1 MENKI
6 QKCSLKSHKEI
17 DAISYCQECKI
28 YMCNKC
34 EKYHSE
40 LFNDSHHQYK
50 LDKVTTDIFTGLYK
64 EKNHLNELTYFCAT
78 HNKLCCAKCI
88 TKIKYEEDGQHSD
101 CKIYPI
107 KDIENEKR
115 NKLKNIIKDL
125 EELSINLEQ
134 TIVELKKI
142 LEESNEKKEA
152 LKVNIQKIFTKLRNT
167 LNDREDQLL
176 LEVDKLYNDTFFYEN
191 IIKKC
196 QKLPNKV
203 KSSLEKGKLI
213 EEQWK
218 NENNK
223 INSLINDCLNIENN
237 INEIKDINKKKEKL
251 NSLKFGFEFQPDS
264 KEINELLNKINKFG
278 KIELK
283 GKYKIDSKIINKKE
297 EIELLAK
304 RLTSKGLQNKDVI
317 FNLLYR
323 ASRDGDAPKIY
334 HNKCDGKAKTICLI
348 QTIKGCIFG
357 GYTEVM
363 ISSNG
368 SDYKDHNSFVFS
380 INKMKIY
387 ENMKK
392 EDVAVCH
399 SSNWGPIFRN
409 DAFAVW
415 NKNFFS
421 YNQHRVGTKA
431 SSNFGS
437 MDLDYEFNN
446 GEKYFSI
453 KELEVFEIII
463 E

>member
-1 MENKI
+1 MDNKI
-6 QKCSLKSHKEI
+6 HKCSLKTHKEI
-17 DAISYCQECKI
+17 DAISFCQECKI

-50 LDKVTTDIFTGLYK
+50 LDKDVTDVFTGLCK
-64 EKNHLNELTYFCAT
+64 EKNHLNELTYFCVT

-101 CKIYPI
+101 CKICPI

-125 EELSINLEQ
+125 EKLSINLEQ
-134 TIVELKKI
+134 SIIELKKI
-142 LEESNEKKEA
+142 LEENNEKKEA
-152 LKVNIQKIFTKLRNT
+152 LKVNIQKVFTKLRNS
-167 LNDREDQLL
+167 LNEREDQLL
-176 LEVDKLYNDTFFYEN
+176 LEVDKQYNDKFYYED
-191 IIKKC
+191 IIKKTE
-196 QKLPNKV
+196 KLPKKV

-213 EEQWK
+213 DEQWK

-237 INEIKDINKKKEKL
+237 INEIKDINDKKEKL
-251 NSLKFGFEFQPDS
+251 NSLKFEFEFQSDS
-264 KEINELLNKINKFG
+264 KEINELLNEIKKFG
-278 KIELK
+278 KIELEK
-283 GKYKIDSKIINKKE
+283 QYKIDSKIINKKE

-304 RLTSKGLQNKDVI
+304 RLTSKGQNKNVI

-323 ASRDGDAPKIY
+323 ASRDGDDPKIY
-334 HNKCDGKAKTICLI
+334 HNKCGGKAKTICLI

-363 ISSNG
+363 INSKS
-368 SDYKDHNSFVFS
+368 SDYKDPNSFVFS
-380 INKMKIY
+380 INKLKIY

-392 EDVAVCH
+392 DKNAVCH
-399 SSNWGPIFRN
+399 SSGWGPIFRN

-415 NKNFFS
+415 NESFFS
-421 YNQHRVGTKA
+421 YNKHRVGTKTE
-431 SSNFGS
+431 SNFGN
-437 MDLDYEFNN
+437 MDIDYEINN
-446 GEKYFSI
+446 GEQYFSI
-453 KELEVFEIII
+453 KELEVFQIII
-463 E
+463 G